1 MTAGREPFAGKLA
14 GAFEGGIAL
23 GVEHFE
29 ADIELWDW
37 VPLGARASFPEAR
50 SRGCSCCP
58 AVAWSP

>member
-1 MTAGREPFAGKLA
+1 MTAGREPFAGKTRR
-14 GAFEGGIAL
+14 AFEGGIAL

-37 VPLGARASFPEAR
+37 VPLGARAGFPEAR
-50 SRGCSCCP
+50 SWGCSCCP